1 MIFLHVAND
10 RSGDGMAELL
20 IFKLFTVLNFKV
32 IFIINDFMLV
42 KILVLLEIW
51 I

>member
-1 MIFLHVAND
+1 
-10 RSGDGMAELL
+10 MAELL
-20 IFKLFTVLNFKV
+20 IFKLFTILHFKV

-42 KILVLLEIW
+42 RILVVLEIW